1 MSIDMTTD
9 EPKMTDEDYGEDG
22 GNGIFEDDDED
33 LGQPQNSV
41 RKRKSEPPKYK
52 DHELEES
59 RTKLF
64 ETGSDFKPT
73 YREEIIGINNVL
85 AEIDQLIHWLANSQ
99 QYVEHNARLEPGVIF
114 EGHPGTGKTLV
125 SRYIATMANSLFI
138 NVRDFAHNGSLFK
151 DSDIRDLFRRA
162 RETYAENERPIV
174 IFWDEFENGA
184 AERSNASPEQ
194 AATVSQLTAELDG
207 VHGKNEGVLL
217 IGCTNYIYG
226 IDRALRRPG
235 RMGLQIEFCAPD
247 RKGKKLLLEH
257 YISQYH
263 TKGKIDVETLSY
275 FLGEGDTAAAIE
287 EACMEAWRVSVAK
300 KIIAESD
307 EDPKMA
313 QGDLIDVF
321 LKRLVGPPT
330 AFIDLPM
337 EDRARIAV
345 HEAGHAIMALVFG
358 IPLRLIT
365 VQPGKKALG
374 RVITA
379 QVKEYIGT
387 FDEMISDMRISVG
400 SVCCERAA
408 GLPQGVGSTG
418 DIAALNRTATGL
430 VDDLHGGVH
439 TGMFRPKSV
448 GAMRNGGM
456 EGGASPSVSV
466 TSIEQSDRDVQF
478 YLKNVEQD
486 GDMVMTLIGSDKIWE
501 IANEVNQRV
510 TLTGVEF
517 DELFREVTGHAPD
530 HYRPKSWSNAA

>member
-1 MSIDMTTD
+1 MSIDMTAD
-9 EPKMTDEDYGEDG
+9 LEELADDDFNEPEDG
-22 GNGIFEDDDED
+22 FKEPEDDESKAEVKKKKD
-33 LGQPQNSV
+33 
-41 RKRKSEPPKYK
+41 EPPKYK
-52 DHELEES
+52 DPELEELRS
-59 RTKLF
+59 KLF
-64 ETGSDFKPT
+64 DTGSTFKET
-73 YREEIIGINNVL
+73 HKHEIIGINNVL
-85 AEIDQLIHWLANSQ
+85 VEIDQLIHWLANSEKYQ
-99 QYVEHNARLEPGVIF
+99 KYNARLEPGVIF
-114 EGHPGTGKTLV
+114 EGNPGTGKTLV
-125 SRYIATMANSLFI
+125 SRYIATESEALFI

-151 DSDIRDLFRRA
+151 DSDIRDLFKRA
-162 RETYAENERPIV
+162 RSSYAKNKRPIV

-184 AERSNASPEQ
+184 AERSNATAEQ

-257 YISQYH
+257 YVNQYK

-275 FLGEGDTAAAIE
+275 FLGNNDTAASIE

-300 KIIAESD
+300 QIMAKTKTV
-307 EDPKMA
+307 PKLVQA
-313 QGDLIDVF
+313 DLIDVF

-337 EDRARIAV
+337 EDRVRIAI
-345 HEAGHAIMALVFG
+345 HEAGHAIMALVFD

-365 VQPGKKALG
+365 VQPGKRALG

-387 FDEMISDMRISVG
+387 FDEMISDMRVNVG
-400 SVCCERAA
+400 SICCERTAE
-408 GLPQGVGSTG
+408 LPQGVGSSG
-418 DIAALNRTATGL
+418 DIASLNNIAARL
-430 VDDLHGGVH
+430 VDDLHGGVQ

-448 GAMRNGGM
+448 GEIRSGGM
-456 EGGASPSVSV
+456 EGGATPSISAR
-466 TSIEQSDRDVQF
+466 SIDQSDADIQYFLRQ
-478 YLKNVEQD
+478 VEAD
-486 GDMVMTLIGSDKIWE
+486 GDKVMDRIGRDKIWE
-501 IANEVNQRV
+501 IGNQVNERV

-517 DELFREVTGHAPD
+517 EKLFREVTGNSPES
-530 HYRPKSWSNAA
+530 YRPSAWSAA

>member
-1 MSIDMTTD
+1 MSIDMTT
-9 EPKMTDEDYGEDG
+9 
-22 GNGIFEDDDED
+22 NGKAPDVVDDDYNPYEEED
-33 LGQPQNSV
+33 ESTATV
-41 RKRKSEPPKYK
+41 KKEEPPKYK
-52 DHELEES
+52 EHELEKS
-59 RTKLF
+59 RTELF
-64 ETGSDFKPT
+64 LNGSEFKKT
-73 YREEIIGINNVL
+73 HKEEIIGINNVL
-85 AEIDQLIHWLANSQ
+85 VEIDQLIHWLANSDK
-99 QYVEHNARLEPGVIF
+99 YRKYNARLEPGVIF
-114 EGHPGTGKTLV
+114 EGNPGTGKTLV
-125 SRYIATMANSLFI
+125 SRYIATESKALFV

-151 DSDIRDLFRRA
+151 DSDIKDLFKRA
-162 RETYAENERPIV
+162 RKTYAKTKRPIV
-174 IFWDEFENGA
+174 LFWDEFENGA
-184 AERSNASPEQ
+184 AERSNATVEQ

-257 YISQYH
+257 YVNQYK

-275 FLGEGDTAAAIE
+275 FLGDSDTAASIE

-300 KIIAESD
+300 KIKAGTKTA
-307 EDPKMA
+307 PRLA
-313 QGDLIDVF
+313 QDDLIDVF

-337 EDRARIAV
+337 DDRIRIAV
-345 HEAGHAIMALVFG
+345 HETGHAIMALVFN

-365 VQPGKKALG
+365 VQPGKKSLG
-374 RVITA
+374 RTICA

-408 GLPQGVGSTG
+408 KLPQGIGSTG
-418 DIAALNRTATGL
+418 DIVALNRTATQL
-430 VDDLHGGVH
+430 VDDLHGGMQ

-448 GAMRNGGM
+448 GATRNGGM
-456 EGGASPSVSV
+456 EGGASPSVSAR
-466 TSIEQSDRDVQF
+466 SIDQSDADVQH
-478 YLKNVEQD
+478 YLKRVEAD
-486 GDMVMTLIGSDKIWE
+486 GDQVMALISADKIWE
-501 IANEVNQRV
+501 IAHEVNERV

-517 DELFREVTGHAPD
+517 EELFRQVTGNNPE
-530 HYRPKSWSNAA
+530 HYQPASWINAA